1 MNIYHISAKKLFF
14 LILILLTPVLSRAQ
28 ERIIFGLH
36 ADPVISWFST
46 DINEIKNDGARA
58 GFNFGLSINR
68 YFGANYS
75 FSTGINLI
83 SAGGRTISSDTVNMK
98 LGKNES
104 VQASVMPGK
113 SIAYKIQ
120 YVSIPLGL
128 KLQTNQIGYLTFFSD
143 IGFDPKVV
151 VSGKADVPSL
161 NIEGERALNE
171 LRVFNL
177 SYHITAGAEYSVGG
191 NTALIFGLG
200 FDNNFIDIT
209 KDLGDQ
215 RTDKISHK
223 LLSFRLGVKF

>member
-1 MNIYHISAKKLFF
+1 
-14 LILILLTPVLSRAQ
+14 
-28 ERIIFGLH
+28 
-36 ADPVISWFST
+36 
-46 DINEIKNDGARA
+46 
-58 GFNFGLSINR
+58 
-68 YFGANYS
+68 
-75 FSTGINLI
+75 
-83 SAGGRTISSDTVNMK
+83 
-98 LGKNES
+98 
-104 VQASVMPGK
+104 MPGK
-113 SIAYKIQ
+113 SITYKIQ

-191 NTALIFGLG
+191 NTAMIFGLS

-209 KDLGDQ
+209 KDVGDQ
-215 RTDKISHK
+215 RSDKVSHK

>member
-1 MNIYHISAKKLFF
+1 MNNCHISKKKIT
-14 LILILLTPVLSRAQ
+14 ILIFTLLISVLSGAQ
-28 ERIIFGLH
+28 DRISFGLH

-83 SAGGRTISSDTVNMK
+83 SAGGRTVSTDTVNMK

-104 VQASVMPGK
+104 LQASVMPGK
-113 SIAYKIQ
+113 SVAYKIQ

-128 KLQTNQIGYLTFFSD
+128 KLQTNQIGYLTFFAD

-151 VSGKADVPSL
+151 VSGRADVPSL

-177 SYHITAGAEYSVGG
+177 SYHIIAGAEYSVGG

-200 FDNNFIDIT
+200 FDNNFLDIT
-209 KDLGDQ
+209 KDAGDQ
-215 RTDKISHK
+215 RSDKVSHK